1 MNYMKKKTTNL
12 CKEVDTKQVAIF
24 EYIPPLSDEELIS
37 LSKKVDEEK
46 LRRKNLKIVEE
57 NKEIEK
63 QYALL
68 LSNVDNLLNFVTKHH
83 KDCYVTLEQE
93 SERNRLSFD
102 YWMSDEYSCQYE
114 KDMDNN
120 LCAKCVRCALLS
132 LKQNNY
138 NENYIAQI
146 KIIKKDL
153 LPLLN

>member
-24 EYIPPLSDEELIS
+24 EYIPPLSDEELKI
-37 LSKKVDEEK
+37 LSQKVDDEK
-46 LRRKNLKIVEE
+46 LRRRNLKIVAE
-57 NKEIEK
+57 NKETEK

-68 LSNVDNLLNFVTKHH
+68 LSNVDNLLEFTVKHH
-83 KDCYVTLEQE
+83 KDCYVTPEQE
-93 SERNRLSFD
+93 SEQNRLSFD

-120 LCAKCVRCALLS
+120 LCAKCIRCALLS
-132 LKQNNY
+132 LKQNKY

>member
-12 CKEVDTKQVAIF
+12 CKEIILGQPVEDISDFTDEQLKALSQNVDN
-24 EYIPPLSDEELIS
+24 
-37 LSKKVDEEK
+37 EK
-46 LRRKNLKIVEE
+46 LRRRNIKIVEE
-57 NKEIEK
+57 NKETEK
-63 QYALL
+63 QYVLL
-68 LSNVDNLLNFVTKHH
+68 LSNVDNLLQFTVKHH
-83 KDCYVTLEQE
+83 QNCHVTPEQE
-93 SERNRLSFD
+93 SDRNRLNFD
-102 YWMSDEYSCQYE
+102 YWSDDYSHIE

-120 LCAKCVRCALLS
+120 LCVKCVRCALLS